1 MTVSNVFLKA
11 MQYSD
16 LSESKK
22 WLRTL
27 WAVLDF
33 STTLQIVLTCLSTLN
48 CWFDSINKSWNYWDP
63 FKRWDLSRLICHL
76 NCDLVHWVHHS
87 WQKIKPFLSLFTLL
101 TFDSHDEIGTHQTCC
116 SSNTVLLSCQA
127 QPYQLLTTSCTHMHW
142 GQPIF
147 WSAAPYL
154 GWVGFVK
161 DLFVSICTQ
170 LYISQ

>member
-1 MTVSNVFLKA
+1 MIENIVSSTGFLHHFANCFNLSVHSKLLSWFNKQV
-11 MQYSD
+11 MKLLSD
-16 LSESKK
+16 IQKMG
-22 WLRTL
+22 
-27 WAVLDF
+27 
-33 STTLQIVLTCLSTLN
+33 
-48 CWFDSINKSWNYWDP
+48 P
-63 FKRWDLSRLICHL
+63 FKTNMSPY
-76 NCDLVHWVHHS
+76 CDLVHWVHHS

-127 QPYQLLTTSCTHMHW
+127 QPYQLLTTYSTHMHW